1 MLIES
6 KCTNQT
12 AQSISRF
19 HSKWTRK
26 STISWVN
33 IFHLCVSKSLRSERL
48 NYALP
53 IASPHFHKP
62 VFPSTTYFIFSPLRV
77 SRVGIK
83 IQEHEILHGDKSP
96 LFRLLIWVQNMCKS
110 PRPLLDSAYLK
121 RYHFPSQAAE
131 PRLKILYA
139 DKRR

>member
-1 MLIES
+1 MSKIVRTGEKKIVVLIV
-6 KCTNQT
+6 
-12 AQSISRF
+12 QSALGKF
-19 HSKWTRK
+19 QFQ
-26 STISWVN
+26 WVN

-53 IASPHFHKP
+53 IASPQTGVSIHNLLYLL
-62 VFPSTTYFIFSPLRV
+62 TTPV

-83 IQEHEILHGDKSP
+83 IREHEILHGDKSP
-96 LFRLLIWVQNMCKS
+96 LFRLLIWVQNMCES

-139 DKRR
+139 DNRR